1 MGPNFNDVKV
11 NKIIIVI
18 LISSIHTTIM
28 IIVKSNF
35 TINCLSLSLP
45 PVLKRNCSR
54 FFKVCVGL
62 CNNAVFAKEI
72 WMRKFKRILIY
83 HIRKLGGSHL
93 NGLDCL
99 NRKLKSKWNVWE
111 SVGCCVFP
119 EDMCVNTESMRV
131 QFKQRSAQVCNNL
144 FSPLY
149 VVKWI

>member
-62 CNNAVFAKEI
+62 CNNAVLLK
-72 WMRKFKRILIY
+72 KFEWENSKGFWFTILGNWVA
-83 HIRKLGGSHL
+83 HI
-93 NGLDCL
+93 
-99 NRKLKSKWNVWE
+99 
-111 SVGCCVFP
+111 
-119 EDMCVNTESMRV
+119 SMD
-131 QFKQRSAQVCNNL
+131 
-144 FSPLY
+144 
-149 VVKWI
+149 